1 MGRAITARME
11 LEQRLRLAIRD
22 RRFCCA
28 FQPKVD
34 IRSQEV
40 VGFETLVRW
49 RDDDGEI
56 HPPSSFIDLAIELGL
71 IDTITRFVLA
81 EALAL
86 DRAASTGSSAPGTT
100 ISVNVA
106 AKQASDLKFM
116 RSLVEIL
123 QASPFAPR
131 IMLELTEDAF
141 VAKSQFQTQVLP
153 LLREIGVRVSID
165 DFGTGY
171 SSLSALADITADE
184 LKVDRSFISSI
195 HQRPRSQSVL
205 RAIELLGHALGMT
218 IVAEGV
224 ETFEELAYLQAATRI
239 RQAQGFYFSKP
250 FFLEEAASAKRMQ
263 FQRASP
269 AGRGCAAGASMA
281 GAWSSAARAPS
292 DAPRVAHA
300 ATRPRPA
307 ARDSRTGD

>member
-1 MGRAITARME
+1 
-11 LEQRLRLAIRD
+11 
-22 RRFCCA
+22 
-28 FQPKVD
+28 VD
-34 IRSQEV
+34 IRSQAV

-49 RDDDGEI
+49 RDDEGEI

-81 EALAL
+81 EALRSIGSL
-86 DRAASTGSSAPGTT
+86 DQEFGPATT

-106 AKQASDLKFM
+106 AKQASDLNFM
-116 RSLVEIL
+116 RSLVAIL

-141 VAKSQFQTQVLP
+141 VAKSRFQTQVLP

-205 RAIELLGHALGMT
+205 RAIESLGHALGMS

-239 RQAQGFYFSKP
+239 GQAQGFYFAKP
-250 FFLEEAASAKRMQ
+250 FFLEEAASAKRVHFSGQ
-263 FQRASP
+263 ALGGEAAS
-269 AGRGCAAGASMA
+269 GRIHGGRLVEP
-281 GAWSSAARAPS
+281 ARAPS
-292 DAPRVAHA
+292 DGRGPHA
-300 ATRPRPA
+300 ARGATA
-307 ARDSRTGD
+307 ARLNRD